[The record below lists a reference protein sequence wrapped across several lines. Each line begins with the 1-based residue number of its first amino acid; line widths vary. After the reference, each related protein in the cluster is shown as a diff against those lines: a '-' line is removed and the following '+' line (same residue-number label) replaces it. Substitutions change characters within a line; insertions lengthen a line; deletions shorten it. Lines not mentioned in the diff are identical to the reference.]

1 MKRIGVASFVL
12 VMGMAL
18 PAAAQF
24 DGSAPQGP
32 LNTAKD
38 LYASARYDE
47 ALSVLNGLRVGRVGR
62 IGQKSVE
69 QYRSLC
75 LLALGR
81 ASEAETAIAAVVT
94 ADPTYRPGESDT
106 APRVRATFADVRKR
120 MLPELA
126 TARYQSAKAA
136 YDRKEWAASEQQFRT
151 VLDLLDDPDM
161 GGKLGDLRV
170 LTVGFLEL
178 SARAAAPPLPP
189 VEPKPTSPAPVT
201 APPAATAPSAAPG
214 AGGPIPGKIYT
225 AEDEAVRPPVVVRQ
239 DIPSVPQNMMSMVKP
254 RGLVEVVID
263 EQGRVVGH
271 DDATVA
277 ASGVRRP
284 DPQRGARLE
293 VSAGPLQRPAGAFP
307 APDLGRC
314 KAVVP
319 VSAGP
324 RSAGPDRR
332 SRVTPV
338 TRTAGHRTGH
348 RTHGTATDCSYRRGC
363 VIS

>member
-24 DGSAPQGP
+24 DGSSPPGP
-32 LNTAKD
+32 LNAAKD

-47 ALSVLNGLRVGRVGR
+47 ALSVLNGLR
-62 IGQKSVE
+62 IGEAVDRKSVE

-75 LLALGR
+75 LIALGR
-81 ASEAETAIAAVVT
+81 SSEAETAIAAVVT

-120 MLPELA
+120 LLPEIA
-126 TARYQSAKAA
+126 TARYQTAKAA
-136 YDRKEWAASEQQFRT
+136 YDRKEWAASEHQFRI
-151 VLDLLDDPDM
+151 VLDLIDDPDT

-178 SARAAAPPLPP
+178 SARAAAPPPPP

-201 APPAATAPSAAPG
+201 APPVATAPAAPP
-214 AGGPIPGKIYT
+214 APAGPIPGKIYT

-239 DIPSVPQNMMSMVKP
+239 EIPSVPQNLMSMVKP

-263 EQGRVVGH
+263 EQGRVVGMSMRQSLH
-271 DDATVA
+271 PGYDALILGAARDWKYQPARYDGQPVRFRRLISVA
-277 ASGVRRP
+277 VKR
-284 DPQRGARLE
+284 
-293 VSAGPLQRPAGAFP
+293 
-307 APDLGRC
+307 
-314 KAVVP
+314 
-319 VSAGP
+319 
-324 RSAGPDRR
+324 
-332 SRVTPV
+332 
-338 TRTAGHRTGH
+338 
-348 RTHGTATDCSYRRGC
+348 
-363 VIS
+363 

>member
-18 PAAAQF
+18 PVAAQF
-24 DGSAPQGP
+24 DGSTPQGP

-47 ALSVLNGLRVGRVGR
+47 ALSVLNGLR
-62 IGQKSVE
+62 IGESADRRSVE

-94 ADPTYRPGESDT
+94 ADPTYRPAESDT

-136 YDRKEWAASEQQFRT
+136 YDRKEWAASERQFRT

-170 LTVGFLEL
+170 LTAGFLEL
-178 SARAAAPPLPP
+178 SARAAAPPPPP

-201 APPAATAPSAAPG
+201 APAATPAAPSAQAE
-214 AGGPIPGKIYT
+214 PIPGKIYT
-225 AEDEAVRPPVVVRQ
+225 TEDEAVRPPVVVRQ
-239 DIPSVPQNMMSMVKP
+239 EIPSVPQNMMSMVKP

-263 EQGRVVGH
+263 EQGRVVAMAMRQSLHPGY
-271 DDATVA
+271 DALILNAARDWKYQPARYGGQPVRFRRLISVA
-277 ASGVRRP
+277 VRR
-284 DPQRGARLE
+284 
-293 VSAGPLQRPAGAFP
+293 
-307 APDLGRC
+307 
-314 KAVVP
+314 
-319 VSAGP
+319 
-324 RSAGPDRR
+324 
-332 SRVTPV
+332 
-338 TRTAGHRTGH
+338 
-348 RTHGTATDCSYRRGC
+348 
-363 VIS
+363 